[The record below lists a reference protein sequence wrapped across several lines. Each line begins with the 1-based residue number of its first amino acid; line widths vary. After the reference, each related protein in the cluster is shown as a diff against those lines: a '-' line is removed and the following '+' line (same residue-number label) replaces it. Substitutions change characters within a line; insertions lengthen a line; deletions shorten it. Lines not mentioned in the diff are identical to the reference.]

1 MHLLTSRVKSQV
13 EPNAAQWFSRHLP
26 DKILPGMH
34 VGGVHGARI
43 QGHFQLF
50 FNGSN
55 QRCTMRW
62 LLLLFH
68 FVSFDSIVLCL
79 GHVRSFCDSAIDS
92 ILEILVAWESD
103 APCLSDSNSPAK
115 LIWLFAVLCWLGV
128 SATPGMVIPI
138 FSPNIALFTH
148 HHLVSRPY
156 VVLAWKYFG
165 RKKIKELEKCFRR
178 DQSHRSRVVF
188 YRHDWFETHF
198 KKPWIGENTLTRI
211 SRGRKMEPDPSIL
224 SNPWP
229 SSACFTW
236 SHIKQRK

>member
-1 MHLLTSRVKSQV
+1 MHLLISRVKSQV
-13 EPNAAQWFSRHLP
+13 EPNVAQWFSRHLP

-62 LLLLFH
+62 LVLLFH
-68 FVSFDSIVLCL
+68 FVSLDSIVLCL

-92 ILEILVAWESD
+92 ILEILVVWESG

-115 LIWLFAVLCWLGV
+115 LICLFVVLRWFGV
-128 SATPGMVIPI
+128 SATPSGMVVPI

-156 VVLAWKYFG
+156 VVLACKYFG
-165 RKKIKELEKCFRR
+165 RKKIKE
-178 DQSHRSRVVF
+178 
-188 YRHDWFETHF
+188 F